1 MKINRVLV
9 SVHNKA
15 GLLDLAKGLR
25 QYDVEII
32 STGGTLK
39 ALKDA
44 GVPAVSVS
52 DITGFPEILDG
63 RVKTLHPKVHGGI
76 LFRRDVEQHRQQAK
90 DHSIAPIDLVVVNLY
105 PFESVAVKPG
115 VAEEEVIENIDI
127 GGPAMIRSA
136 AKNFADVTVITS
148 PDDYP
153 ALLDELNN
161 NDGATTLEFR
171 RKMSVAAFAR
181 TASYDAAILSWF
193 NVGAQHAAPATEFP
207 ESLALSFNK
216 ISALR
221 YGENPHQRA
230 ALYARPNFPFVSVA
244 KGKLLSGKELSF
256 NNIWDLEAGL
266 QMVLDF
272 EEPFAAVIKHTNPCG
287 AAVGRTLSDA
297 YKKALDADPVSAYG
311 SVIAL
316 NRTVDMETAKL
327 LHETPFV
334 ECILAPGYEP
344 ESLALLQKKK
354 NRRLLD
360 VGPLTDLPESEYE
373 YRPIIGGLLAQTR
386 DRFDVKRENLQVV
399 TKVAPSDAQIDELL
413 FAFKIVKHIKSN
425 AIVICKDKATVG
437 VGPGQTSRVESSVIA
452 VRKAEERAR
461 GAVAGSDAFFP
472 MPDGLEVLAEAGVV
486 AVIQPGGSKADPD
499 VIAAADRLGVAMVF
513 TGIRHFKH

>member
-1 MKINRVLV
+1 MKIKRALV
-9 SVHNKA
+9 SVHDKT
-15 GLLDLAKGLR
+15 GLVVLAKGLR
-25 QYDVEII
+25 QHDVEII

-44 GVPAVSVS
+44 GVPAISVS

-63 RVKTLHPKVHGGI
+63 RVKTLHPKVHSGI
-76 LFRRDVEQHRQQAK
+76 LFRRDDSEHKTQAEK
-90 DHSIAPIDLVVVNLY
+90 HGIKPIDLVVVSLY
-105 PFESVAVKPG
+105 PFEHIAAKAG
-115 VAEEEVIENIDI
+115 VSEEEVIENIDI

-153 ALLDELNN
+153 VLLDELNN
-161 NDGATTLEFR
+161 NDGATTLKFR
-171 RKMSVAAFAR
+171 RRMAETAFAR
-181 TASYDAAILSWF
+181 TASYDAAIFTWF
-193 NVGAQHAAPATEFP
+193 NVGAEHAAPAGEFS
-207 ESLALSFNK
+207 ERLNLSFTK
-216 ISALR
+216 ISPLR

-230 ALYARPNFPFVSVA
+230 ALYERPKFPFVSIA

-272 EEPFAAVIKHTNPCG
+272 KEPFAAVIKHTNPCG
-287 AAVGRTLSDA
+287 AAVGRTLADA

-316 NRTVDMETAKL
+316 NRAIDMETARL

-344 ESLALLQKKK
+344 DSLALLQKKK

-360 VGPLTDLPESEYE
+360 VGPLVDLPESEHE
-373 YRPIIGGLLAQTR
+373 YRPIIGGMMAQTR
-386 DRFDVKRENLQVV
+386 DRHDVARENLHVV
-399 TKVAPSDAQIDELL
+399 TEVAPTAAQVDELL

-425 AIVICKDKATVG
+425 AIVICSDRTTVG

-452 VRKAEERAR
+452 VRKAGERAR

-472 MPDGLEVLAEAGVV
+472 MPDGLEVLAQAGVV

-499 VIAAADRLGVAMVF
+499 VIAAADKLGVAMVF
-513 TGIRHFKH
+513 TGTRHFRH

>member
-1 MKINRVLV
+1 MKIKLALI
-9 SVHNKA
+9 SVHDKT
-15 GLLDLAKGLR
+15 GLLDLARGLR

-39 ALKDA
+39 ALNDR
-44 GVPAVSVS
+44 GIPAISVS

-76 LFRRDVEQHRQQAK
+76 LFRRDIADHKLQAEK
-90 DHSIAPIDLVVVNLY
+90 HGIKPIDLVVVSLY
-105 PFESVAVKPG
+105 PFESVAAKPG
-115 VAEEEVIENIDI
+115 VAEEEVIESIDI

-148 PDDYP
+148 PEDYP
-153 ALLDELNN
+153 ALLDEMKSH
-161 NDGATTLEFR
+161 DGATTPEFR
-171 RKMSVAAFAR
+171 RRMSAAAFAR
-181 TASYDAAILSWF
+181 TASYDSAISSWFDVGARLAVPSSEFPDRLILSF
-193 NVGAQHAAPATEFP
+193 DKT
-207 ESLALSFNK
+207 
-216 ISALR
+216 SALR

-230 ALYARPNFPFVSVA
+230 ALYERPGFPYTSVA
-244 KGKLLSGKELSF
+244 RGRLLSGKELSF

-272 EEPFAAVIKHTNPCG
+272 KEPFAAVIKHTNPCG
-287 AAVGRTLSDA
+287 AAVGKTLAEA

-316 NRTVDMETAKL
+316 NRSIDMETAKL

-334 ECILAPGYEP
+334 ECILAPVYEP

-360 VGPLTDLPESEYE
+360 VGELVDLPENEYE

-386 DRFDVKRENLQVV
+386 DRFDVNRENLEVV
-399 TKVAPSDAQIDELL
+399 TKVAPTNAQIDELL

-425 AIVICKDKATVG
+425 AIVICKDRTTVG

-452 VRKAEERAR
+452 VRKAGERAK

-472 MPDGLEVLAEAGVV
+472 MPDGLEVLARAGVV

-513 TGIRHFKH
+513 TGIRHFRH